1 MHSPSRGFPAVLR
14 ALLVPG
20 VAAWVALAAPGL
32 APWAAA
38 QGAGSPSGVQP
49 PSSALAVPITLDRA
63 GITLRGT
70 DGVTTLGLRFRVQ
83 QLAAVTSRD
92 VDPFQV
98 RRATLAVRRMRLR
111 LDGVL
116 KDPRLRVNVQLSFA
130 RGDMDQEN
138 TGLANVL
145 RDAYVTW
152 QFTPRLSAAFGQAK
166 LPGNRQRLVSS
177 SELQSPDR
185 SPVNALFTADRDV
198 GAFVAVTQPLGRGRV
213 VWRGAITSGEGRN
226 PPPGDNGLAYTTR
239 LEWLPL
245 GVFTANGDYVEG
257 DQVREPS
264 LRLSLAGGLSRN
276 DRAVRTGGQLGPPLF
291 APRSMTTW
299 FADVLVKR
307 RGVALA
313 VEYARR
319 AAPDPVTRSGSAV
332 RHVHTGE
339 GLTVQGSW
347 LLPASSWEPQLRASW
362 VTPAVAIRGVPG
374 VEAVH
379 ERAVGVAR
387 YLHGHR
393 IKTNAELIQGRYR
406 VLPQG
411 ARRGEW
417 MLRFGAEVGI

>member
-1 MHSPSRGFPAVLR
+1 M
-14 ALLVPG
+14 ALGTPLTPR
-20 VAAWVALAAPGL
+20 
-32 APWAAA
+32 AAA
-38 QGAGSPSGVQP
+38 QPVGAPSGPSQP
-49 PSSALAVPITLDRA
+49 PPPALAVPITLDRA
-63 GITLRGT
+63 GITLRGP

-83 QLAAVTSRD
+83 QLAAVASRD
-92 VDPFQV
+92 VEPLQV

-138 TGLANVL
+138 TGFANVL

-152 QFTPRLSAAFGQAK
+152 QFTPRVSAAFGQAK

-177 SELQSPDR
+177 SELQTPDR

-198 GAFVAVTQPLGRGRV
+198 GAFVAVTQPVGRGRV

-276 DRAVRTGGQLGPPLF
+276 DRAVRTGGQLGPLLF
-291 APRSMTTW
+291 APRGMTTW
-299 FADVLVKR
+299 FADALAKR
-307 RGVALA
+307 RGMALA

-319 AAPDPVTRSGSAV
+319 TAPDPVTRSGSAV

-362 VTPAVAIRGVPG
+362 VTPAAAIRGVPG

-387 YLHGHR
+387 YLNGHR

-417 MLRFGAEVGI
+417 TLRFGAEVGI